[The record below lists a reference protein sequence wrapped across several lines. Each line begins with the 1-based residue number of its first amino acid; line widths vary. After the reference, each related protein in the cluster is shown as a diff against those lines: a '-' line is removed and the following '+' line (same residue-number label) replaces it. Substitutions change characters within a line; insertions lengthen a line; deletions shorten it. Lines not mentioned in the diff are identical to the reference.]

1 MNQTM
6 FFFCRDSNFILL
18 ATVIL
23 LQIVMVSPGMHFV
36 KNYESQSRTMY
47 KMSQLRKQR
56 IQLCLGLYVT
66 RQLI

>member
-1 MNQTM
+1 MNQTC
-6 FFFCRDSNFILL
+6 FFCRDSNFILL
-18 ATVIL
+18 VTGIL
-23 LQIVMVSPGMHFV
+23 LQIAMVSPGMHFV
-36 KNYESQSRTMY
+36 KNNYESQSRTMY